1 MDFEQHAPTY
11 RQRKLYRE
19 LQQTI
24 ENNVKQSSLTYAE
37 VIECL
42 LNLTFDVETFDGQKL
57 NPKDLAI
64 MLKREV

>member
-1 MDFEQHAPTY
+1 MDFEQTPTY

-24 ENNVKQSSLTYAE
+24 EKNVKQADLTYAE

-42 LNLTFDVETFDGQKL
+42 LNITFDIQTFDGQSL
-57 NPKDLAI
+57 TPKDLAI